1 MSRGLTIWEAA
12 STALKAL
19 GGSGTLDEIYRHI
32 VDNGLYEFGTE
43 DPNDAPHVLDTEL
56 KRKCRNSGRTDRTGS
71 DHFELTGDGAYR
83 LKNNEPSTMTEKKS
97 AGTKRIHRAR
107 DKEDIINAL
116 MGEKVGVFREIWRLL
131 LFAAQI
137 GIKNG
142 KRLPL
147 SSVDS
152 GKGID
157 QSTFGNCPSWPGVC
171 HLISLVE
178 ENSSDV
184 LSGSAEAEDLRL
196 TIFQEYANG
205 GLEILKE
212 HFQDR
217 SIELDTLIGFIED
230 HSKSAGREVDLDLS
244 I

>member
-1 MSRGLTIWEAA
+1 MSKGLTIWEAA
-12 STALKAL
+12 STALNAL
-19 GGSGTLDEIYRHI
+19 GGSGTLNEIYRHI

-43 DPNDAPHVLDTEL
+43 DPNDAPHILDTEL
-56 KRKCRNSGRTDRTGS
+56 KRKSRNSGRTDRSG
-71 DHFELTGDGAYR
+71 DHFELTADGTYR
-83 LKNNEPSTMTEKKS
+83 VSPRTMTEKKS
-97 AGTKRIHRAR
+97 AGAKRIYRAR

-116 MGEKVGVFREIWRLL
+116 MSEKVGVFREIWRLL
-131 LFAAQI
+131 LFAAQV

-142 KRLPL
+142 RRHPL
-147 SSVDS
+147 ASIDS

-157 QSTFGNCPSWPGVC
+157 QTTFGNCPSWPGIC
-171 HLISLVE
+171 HLMSLVE

-184 LSGSAEAEDLRL
+184 LSGGNEAEDLRI

-205 GLEILKE
+205 GLEMLKE
-212 HFQDR
+212 HFSDR

-230 HSKSAGREVDLDLS
+230 NSKGTGREVDLELS